1 MSVFWLAQS
10 IGLVA
15 LAAVVF
21 SYQGKTRNQMLNR
34 QIVSSLIFI
43 VHFALLNAGTGALTN
58 AIVVVRNWVFARKGI
73 HAWADHLGWVFL
85 FCALSVG
92 ALYFSWQGVISIL
105 PVASI
110 ILGIYS
116 RWQERA
122 AQIRMYGLVGCALM
136 LPYTIA
142 VHSYAG
148 TAAQLVIAAGII
160 YGIIKHDR
168 NAAAAVLE

>member
-34 QIVSSLIFI
+34 QIVSSFIFI

-73 HAWADHLGWVFL
+73 HAWADHLGLVFL
-85 FCALSVG
+85 FCVLSLA

-105 PVASI
+105 PVASKI
-110 ILGIYS
+110 G
-116 RWQERA
+116 RA
-122 AQIRMYGLVGCALM
+122 HV
-136 LPYTIA
+136 
-142 VHSYAG
+142 
-148 TAAQLVIAAGII
+148 
-160 YGIIKHDR
+160 
-168 NAAAAVLE
+168 